1 MIKKYMINIGNRE
14 IYCIQIDLEIKV
26 RPFTLSGKPKPTS
39 FSSSVSSSASTSH
52 HHHHHMVI
60 NRPKRVMTLTPSEDS
75 QTLENQ
81 EILNFGIPVVDKINN
96 ARPDS
101 KKKTTRPQPFPL
113 VELSHV
119 RLAPFSFEGRDKMV
133 AKKKEELR
141 IKIQE
146 EERKTRVFHANP
158 APTFRPVAVRS
169 VSRENIKIESKTK
182 SAVNLRTDGK
192 INYGGKNDKYLGMIC
207 GKFTE
212 NLKITAKIDTR
223 NTSIDNLKTI
233 RRINS
238 CNNIRNKSNDIKPRK
253 SSVGQINNQEN
264 ITPHIPA
271 SKEINPTIMPTLK
284 PKLKPLPIELHSDKR
299 AKMRRE
305 YDEKVKLKLKQEEQR
320 CKKEQENRLANEQAE
335 IHLFYFFSF
344 CLTSNM
350 KILLLGSPIYTS
362 TVNYNML
369 SDLSLNDTVIP
380 YVTYARNLGVVLQTN
395 SPWSKHMSYVSS
407 RVQAP

>member
-1 MIKKYMINIGNRE
+1 
-14 IYCIQIDLEIKV
+14 
-26 RPFTLSGKPKPTS
+26 
-39 FSSSVSSSASTSH
+39 
-52 HHHHHMVI
+52 
-60 NRPKRVMTLTPSEDS
+60 MTLTPSEDS

-113 VELSHV
+113 EKLHKATVSHV

-344 CLTSNM
+344 CLTSNATSNQLILNPSKM